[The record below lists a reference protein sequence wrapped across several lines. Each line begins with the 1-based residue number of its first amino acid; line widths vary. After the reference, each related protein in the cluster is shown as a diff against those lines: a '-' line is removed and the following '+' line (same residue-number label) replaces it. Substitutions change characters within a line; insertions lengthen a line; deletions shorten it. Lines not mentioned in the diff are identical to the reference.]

1 MTVVS
6 KYHKN
11 KGKGYLSQQGKIMQ
25 TFLIQDN
32 SIKNKTNIPLSL
44 SIVSYNHKE
53 VFQGLFFYFL
63 AMPHA
68 LRDLSSPARD

>member
-6 KYHKN
+6 KNHKN

-44 SIVSYNHKE
+44 SIVS
-53 VFQGLFFYFL
+53 
-63 AMPHA
+63 
-68 LRDLSSPARD
+68 